1 MFRKAIEAN
10 PSLIEGYLD
19 LVIELRKLGD
29 YEAAAST
36 LQQGIAL
43 DAHSA
48 QFRRELGL
56 DYNKMMQFE
65 KAVDALR
72 EAVRLDPKDTE
83 AWNNL
88 GGALRRLGI
97 RKPPDECDWDVLRDA
112 RNSYYNAVTLD
123 EHDSYALG
131 NVARLDLLLSR
142 IEPERK
148 HSVSDE
154 LETLRY
160 LCLIKRKKD
169 PNDYWHW
176 FDLADTYL
184 FVDDVN
190 EGYRLY
196 HEAVK
201 LIPPDY
207 RASIVTSVISPLE
220 EILSM
225 GVVEEQSRVVVQ
237 KIVEEMK
244 QIPAMKS

>member
-1 MFRKAIEAN
+1 MERSK
-10 PSLIEGYLD
+10 
-19 LVIELRKLGD
+19 R
-29 YEAAAST
+29 
-36 LQQGIAL
+36 GIAL
-43 DAHSA
+43 DVHSA
-48 QFRRELGL
+48 QFHRELGL
-56 DYNKMMQFE
+56 AYNKMMQFE

-72 EAVRLDPKDTE
+72 EAVRLDPKDDE

-88 GGALRRLGI
+88 GGALRRLGM
-97 RKPPDECDWDVLRDA
+97 RKSPNECDWDALRDA
-112 RNSYYNAVTLD
+112 RNSYNNAVTLD

-148 HSVSDE
+148 SYALDE
-154 LETLRY
+154 FETLRH
-160 LCLIKRKKD
+160 LCLIKRKKA
-169 PNDYWHW
+169 PNDYWLW

-196 HEAVK
+196 HEAVQ

-207 RASIVTSVISPLE
+207 RVSIVTSVISPLE
-220 EILSM
+220 EILSI
-225 GVVEEQSRVVVQ
+225 GVVEDQSKVIVQ